1 LKSAISLQRGPVD
14 PKVRVEGRGR
24 VANRP
29 GMAGTV
35 PELTHTVPCPGLTR
49 ICTGIVCYCQLALLT
64 SSQLIVLGL
73 HHSSCCLSLRNEYV
87 AYVSVLPIYSLDEY
101 AGIVIFYC
109 FLQRLLGFGV
119 LRVVRIVRLLP
130 AEPARGTDALN
141 RCLSTVAYR
150 RGLVGVRTPHL
161 QPPNF
166 FLAQL

>member
-1 LKSAISLQRGPVD
+1 
-14 PKVRVEGRGR
+14 
-24 VANRP
+24 
-29 GMAGTV
+29 MAGTV

-49 ICTGIVCYCQLALLT
+49 ICIGILCYCQLALLT
-64 SSQLIVLGL
+64 SSQLIVFAYLT
-73 HHSSCCLSLRNEYV
+73 HQSSCCLRNEYV
-87 AYVSVLPIYSLDEY
+87 AYVSAIYSLDEY